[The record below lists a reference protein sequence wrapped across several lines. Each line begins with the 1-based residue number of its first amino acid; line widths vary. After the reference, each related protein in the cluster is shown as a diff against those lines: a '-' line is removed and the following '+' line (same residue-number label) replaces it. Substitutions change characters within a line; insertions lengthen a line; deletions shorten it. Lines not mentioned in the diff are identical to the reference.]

1 MLLAIKGI
9 KIAYPSNAADIKGLM
24 KAAFLDPNPVVMLE
38 HKGLYWS
45 KVPGTEEAKTV
56 EPARDYILPFGK
68 ANVIVK
74 AEDEKTNRG
83 ESCCIITYGMG
94 VHWAKAA
101 ARNFPGQVEVVDL
114 RTLFPLDEEL
124 IFESVKNHGKCLVLT
139 EEQQENSFA
148 EALAGR
154 ISNKCFRWLDAPVEV
169 IGSLNLPAVPLNIGL
184 EKAMLPDS
192 KKISERLRK
201 IFSF

>member
-1 MLLAIKGI
+1 
-9 KIAYPSNAADIKGLM
+9 M

-45 KVPGTEEAKTV
+45 KVPGTEEARTA

-68 ANVIVK
+68 ANVILK
-74 AEDEKTNRG
+74 ADDEKMNRG
-83 ESCCIITYGMG
+83 ETCCIITYGMG
-94 VHWAKAA
+94 VYWAKAA
-101 ARNFPGQVEVVDL
+101 SRNFPGRVEVVDL

-124 IFESVKNHGKCLVLT
+124 IFNSVKRHGRCVVVT
-139 EEQQENSFA
+139 EEQQENSFS

-154 ISNKCFRWLDAPVEV
+154 ISNKCFQWLDAPVEV